1 MQSKMK
7 KIVVESLE
15 QLPVAAEQVISFL
28 NENGRRFMTL
38 KGQMGAGKTTL
49 VNELIKRLGV
59 EEEGSSPTFSIVNEY
74 FSVTYGTIYHFDF
87 YRIEDESEAYD
98 IGVEEIFEEDAFIFI
113 EWPERIENL
122 IPDNIVEL
130 SIIEENGIRH
140 IELQLT

>member
-1 MQSKMK
+1 MK